1 MSNPSKLT
9 LDIEKLSRKAIEL
22 GAVKARPIAASN
34 VILDPRVRLK
44 CSIPLCD
51 SYGRNRMCPPNI
63 ISVDEF
69 AKALSRYHSGLL
81 VQFQMEY
88 GEAEIKKKFRGRS
101 LGALHQDSAY
111 VDKMTE
117 GMRDMSLTL
126 GKLEKEALY
135 MGHRFAVALS
145 GGCCRLCEECVG
157 PDPTAKCR
165 HPFQARP
172 SIEAVGIDVVA
183 TAEKAGMKVDF
194 PAKGKA
200 VWTGLLLVD

>member
-1 MSNPSKLT
+1 MMS
-9 LDIEKLSRKAIEL
+9 DIESDLEKLRLRALEL
-22 GAVKARPIAASN
+22 GAYRAKAIHSSKV
-34 VILDPRVRLK
+34 VIDPRVRLK
-44 CSIPLCD
+44 CSVPLCD

-63 ISVDEF
+63 ISVEEF
-69 AKALSRYHSGLL
+69 AKALSRYHFGLL

-88 GEAEIKKKFRGRS
+88 GEAEIKKKFRGKS

-111 VDKMTE
+111 VEKMTE
-117 GMRDMSLTL
+117 GMRDMSLAL

-135 MGHRFAVALS
+135 MGYRFAVALS

-172 SIEAVGIDVVA
+172 SIEAVGIDVIA
-183 TAEKAGMKVDF
+183 TAENAGLKVEF

-200 VWTGLLLVD
+200 VWTGLLLID

>member
-1 MSNPSKLT
+1 MSKIESDL
-9 LDIEKLSRKAIEL
+9 EKLNSRAFEL
-22 GAVKARPIAASN
+22 GAYQVKTIQVN
-34 VILDPRVRLK
+34 EIVIDPRVRLK

-63 ISVDEF
+63 ISVEEF
-69 AKALSRYHSGLL
+69 AQALSRYRFGLL

-88 GEAEIKKKFRGRS
+88 GEAEIKKKFKGKS
-101 LGALHQDSAY
+101 LGALHQDNDY
-111 VDKMTE
+111 LDKMTN
-117 GMRDMSLTL
+117 GMRDISLTL

-135 MGHRFAVALS
+135 MGYRFAVALS
-145 GGCCRLCEECVG
+145 AGCCRLCDECVG
-157 PDPTAKCR
+157 TDPAAKCR

-172 SIEAVGIDVVA
+172 SIEAMGIDVVA
-183 TAEKAGMKVDF
+183 TAEKAGLKVDF